1 MKNDNETIKDT
12 RNLNLN
18 DYLIIFD
25 KLEDYRNRT
34 ISGIVYIC
42 KNESISVKD
51 FDFILNESKELIK
64 LFYRSNLFAS
74 GSPVIE
80 KTLTNVFVTF
90 HESENITF
98 LKISEINPINEE

>member
-1 MKNDNETIKDT
+1 MKHDNGINKDIKD
-12 RNLNLN
+12 LYLN
-18 DYLIIFD
+18 DYLIFFD

-34 ISGIVYIC
+34 ISGVVFIC

-51 FDFILNESKELIK
+51 FDIILNESKQLVK

-74 GSPVIE
+74 GSPVVE
-80 KTLTNVFVTF
+80 KTNTNVFITF